1 MSDLKEDLKIVAEA
15 AEQEL
20 KDATAIEALEWTA
33 RTFGDNYTVA
43 SNMQDAVLIDLAAK
57 VKPNFDV
64 LFLETGYHFPETIGV
79 RDAVGVVYPDVRIV
93 NAAAEQS
100 VEDQEAEFASSRST
114 TRGSPVCAV
123 WTRPPARTRRSCS
136 GTSATVW

>member
-1 MSDLKEDLKIVAEA
+1 MSDLKEDLRIVAEA

-33 RTFGDNYTVA
+33 RTFGDSYIVA

-64 LFLETGYHFPETIGV
+64 LFLQTGYHFPETIGV
-79 RDAVGVVYPDVRIV
+79 RDASAERW
-93 NAAAEQS
+93 AAARMR
-100 VEDQEAEFASSRST
+100 SSSPFMANAVTAT
-114 TRGSPVCAV
+114 TGMD
-123 WTRPPARTRRSCS
+123 RRSSSSFSHLVTSSPETS
-136 GTSATVW
+136 GSWISMRIKSGR